1 MLQPAGAVARR
12 LEVVVGDITKQD
24 VEGLV
29 NAANEGLLGG
39 GGVDGAIH
47 AAAGPQLLDACIE
60 LPEVRPGVRCP
71 VGQARITPG
80 FELGPRFVVHTVGPV
95 WRGGRHAERTQLA
108 AAYRSAFE
116 LAAEHGLRSLAFP
129 AISTGIFG
137 YPLEEACEVA
147 VGALETALLT
157 PSSIER
163 VLLVAYDERVA
174 VVLRAA
180 VEHWQT
186 R

>member
-1 MLQPAGAVARR
+1 MLQPASDAARR
-12 LEVVVGDITKQD
+12 LEVVVGDITTQD
-24 VEGLV
+24 VEALV

-47 AAAGPQLLDACIE
+47 GAAGPQLLDACLE

-71 VGQARITPG
+71 IGQACITPG
-80 FELGPRFVVHTVGPV
+80 FELRARFVVHTVGPI
-95 WRGGRHAERTQLA
+95 WRGGRHGEGALLA

-116 LAAEHGLRSLAFP
+116 LAARHGVRSLAFP

-147 VGALETALLT
+147 VSTLEAALLA
-157 PSSIER
+157 PSSIVR
-163 VLLVAYDERVA
+163 VLLVAHEERVA
-174 VVLRAA
+174 AVLRAA
-180 VEHWQT
+180 VERWHSG
-186 R
+186 